1 MRREGECRVM
11 EKEAHVHEKNV
22 KRAVCSR
29 RRVRS
34 AKMACN
40 VCMMKGLGKLLEKN
54 QQSPGIEPG
63 ASDLSSQCSTT

>member
-11 EKEAHVHEKNV
+11 EKEAHIHDKNV
-22 KRAVCSR
+22 KRAVCS

-54 QQSPGIEPG
+54 QQSPGIELE
-63 ASDLSSQCSTT
+63 ASDLSCQCSTT